1 MSSGKVLPLSDGI
14 LLTISLLR
22 HEHIYDKVERHLL
35 RSDEF
40 PQAPN
45 DMERAI
51 GGSPVILCTLSM
63 LSNPILDDRRVYEL
77 VPLER
82 LVIDEA
88 SQIDVG
94 EFMVGGLW
102 PWLSLPYYIPYYSI
116 SSTNSRNCRRFV
128 SLAIPINVRVIL

>member
-94 EFMVGGLW
+94 EFMVGRFL
-102 PWLSLPYYIPYYSI
+102 LVVVILHLIICSSI
-116 SSTNSRNCRRFV
+116 SSTS
-128 SLAIPINVRVIL
+128 STG

>member
-1 MSSGKVLPLSDGI
+1 MSSDGI
-14 LLTISLLR
+14 LLSILLLR
-22 HEHIYDKVERHLL
+22 YEHIYDKVEQRLL
-35 RSDEF
+35 CSDSF
-40 PQAPN
+40 PQQPN

-63 LSNPILDDRRVYEL
+63 LSNPILDDRRVYKL

-94 EFMVGGLW
+94 EFMVGFL
-102 PWLSLPYYIPYYSI
+102 LTVDI
-116 SSTNSRNCRRFV
+116 S
-128 SLAIPINVRVIL
+128 

>member
-1 MSSGKVLPLSDGI
+1 MSSGKVLPLSDGT

-22 HEHIYDKVERHLL
+22 HEHIYDKVEQHLL

-40 PQAPN
+40 PQEPN

-94 EFMVGGLW
+94 EFMVGRFL
-102 PWLSLPYYIPYYSI
+102 LAVVILQLIIRSSI
-116 SSTNSRNCRRFV
+116 SSTS
-128 SLAIPINVRVIL
+128 STG